1 MTLRW
6 EEEEQQEKLQLY
18 DIQPDGSGRLDWAAA
33 EEVFDAKIMKLK
45 GRGPPGVF
53 PSGELEGLTRDIFQ
67 PGSVL
72 QVTVTRKQG
81 KTQATG
87 QSNAKQ
93 ALSAICIQC
102 NRSAAEAT
110 AAELAVGSH
119 SFEHGHVMAES
130 LLGPLAGS
138 RPAMP
143 LSCSSLASEQGRA
156 AGYQQYLPQPP
167 YWLVCRGLCT
177 GEGRGPAT

>member
-33 EEVFDAKIMKLK
+33 EEVFDAKIMRLK
-45 GRGPPGVF
+45 GRGTPVVF

-93 ALSAICIQC
+93 ALSQFAFNAIGLLQ
-102 NRSAAEAT
+102 RRQQQ
-110 AAELAVGSH
+110 
-119 SFEHGHVMAES
+119 S
-130 LLGPLAGS
+130 LQSDRIP
-138 RPAMP
+138 
-143 LSCSSLASEQGRA
+143 SSMGM
-156 AGYQQYLPQPP
+156 
-167 YWLVCRGLCT
+167 
-177 GEGRGPAT
+177 